1 MTIEPLGPIDPI
13 HKLNQAGKTAPAQK
27 AEEKDSVSFS
37 DEARLKAEVYR
48 ISEEVKAADD
58 VRADRVAEVKEK
70 LQDPNYIDD
79 KVLDTVADRIMDML
93 DI

>member
-13 HKLNQAGKTAPAQK
+13 HKLNQAGKAERQQK
-27 AEEKDSVSFS
+27 SEGKDSVSFS

-48 ISEEVKAADD
+48 VNEEVKASDD
-58 VRADRVAEVKEK
+58 VRADRVAEVKAK
-70 LQDPNYIDD
+70 LEDPNYIDD

>member
-13 HKLNQAGKTAPAQK
+13 HKLNQSGK
-27 AEEKDSVSFS
+27 AERQQRTEGKDSVSFS

-48 ISEEVKAADD
+48 VSEEVKATEDG
-58 VRADRVAEVKEK
+58 RAHRVAEVKAK
-70 LQDPNYIDD
+70 LQDANYIDD

>member
-13 HKLNQAGKTAPAQK
+13 HRPNQAGKTERTQQS
-27 AEEKDSVSFS
+27 EGKDSVSFS
-37 DEARLKAEVYR
+37 NEARLKAEVYR
-48 ISEEVKAADD
+48 LTEEVKAGED
-58 VRADRVAEVKEK
+58 VRADRVAEVKQK

-79 KVLDTVADRIMDML
+79 KVLDTVAERIMDML

>member
-13 HKLNQAGKTAPAQK
+13 HKLNQTNK
-27 AEEKDSVSFS
+27 AARPQRNEGKDSVSFS

-48 ISEEVKAADD
+48 ISEEVKATED
-58 VRADRVAEVKEK
+58 VRADRVAEVKQK

-79 KVLDTVADRIMDML
+79 EVIDTVADRIMDML

>member
-13 HKLNQAGKTAPAQK
+13 HKLNQTNK
-27 AEEKDSVSFS
+27 AERPQRSEGKDSVSFS
-37 DEARLKAEVYR
+37 DEARLRAEVYR
-48 ISEEVKAADD
+48 ISEEVKATED
-58 VRADRVAEVKEK
+58 VRADRVAEVKQK

-79 KVLDTVADRIMDML
+79 EVIDTVADRIMDML

>member
-13 HKLNQAGKTAPAQK
+13 HKLNQPGK
-27 AEEKDSVSFS
+27 AEQQKRTEGKDSVSFS
-37 DEARLKAEVYR
+37 DEARMKAEVYR
-48 ISEEVKAADD
+48 VGEEVKATDD
-58 VRADRVAEVKEK
+58 VRADRVAEVKSK

-79 KVLDTVADRIMDML
+79 KVIDTVADRIMDML

>member
-13 HKLNQAGKTAPAQK
+13 HKLNQTNKTTRPQRN
-27 AEEKDSVSFS
+27 EGSDSVSFS
-37 DEARLKAEVYR
+37 DEARMKAEVYR
-48 ISEEVKAADD
+48 ISEEVKATED
-58 VRADRVAEVKEK
+58 VRADRVAEVKQK

-79 KVLDTVADRIMDML
+79 EVLDTVADRIMDML